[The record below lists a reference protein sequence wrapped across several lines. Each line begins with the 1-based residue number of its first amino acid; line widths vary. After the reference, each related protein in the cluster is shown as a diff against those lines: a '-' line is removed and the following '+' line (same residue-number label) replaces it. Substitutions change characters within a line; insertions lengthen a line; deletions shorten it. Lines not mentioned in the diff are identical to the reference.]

1 MNTNTN
7 TDAENGDEDEQND
20 IQTKSN
26 YENKQRQEDSSD
38 DSIIQQQQQSSD
50 VGTYLYRAPEIQT
63 GNYDEKC
70 DVYSLGI
77 LLFELFQNF
86 ETKMERAVVLSKFK
100 NSGTATNTNTNNNT
114 RMCDTND
121 EDEDNNVS
129 LFYKRLAHKMIAFN
143 PKDRPS
149 CNDIL
154 QEVDA
159 YLLRVSYQS
168 HPTQHESL
176 SSLASSLSQSTITIE
191 KQQQQQLSASM
202 LGRGESA
209 TSLSLASS
217 TTTAAAAAAAN
228 HNNNNCQH
236 DYDALLREKDQEI
249 TRLKELLIANGISF

>member
-1 MNTNTN
+1 
-7 TDAENGDEDEQND
+7 
-20 IQTKSN
+20 
-26 YENKQRQEDSSD
+26 
-38 DSIIQQQQQSSD
+38 
-50 VGTYLYRAPEIQT
+50 
-63 GNYDEKC
+63 
-70 DVYSLGI
+70 
-77 LLFELFQNF
+77 
-86 ETKMERAVVLSKFK
+86 
-100 NSGTATNTNTNNNT
+100 
-114 RMCDTND
+114 MCDNND

-159 YLLRVSYQS
+159 YLLLVSYQS

-191 KQQQQQLSASM
+191 KQQQQQQLS

-217 TTTAAAAAAAN
+217 TTTTAAAAN
-228 HNNNNCQH
+228 NNNNRQH
-236 DYDALLREKDQEI
+236 HDALLREKDQEI